1 MFFCFSNNQIYSVTG
16 LNLKVEVV
24 DLEKIGLLFP
34 GQGSQYVG
42 MGKELYNEIPE
53 AKKLM
58 DKANDIL
65 GFDAR
70 KVIFEGSDEELLPT
84 QIAQPA
90 IYIVSAMYYERF
102 KQMNK
107 PFEIVAGHSLGE
119 YTALYAAGVFTFE
132 DGLNLVR
139 KRGLAMGEMN
149 SLGSMY
155 AIMGID
161 IEEIEKELIGLE
173 DKVVIANINSK
184 SQIVI
189 SGYNDEISKVA
200 DALSKIEGSTIKR
213 LNVSGAFHSPLMGQV
228 ESIMGKEID
237 QVNMAT
243 PRVEV
248 IPNVL
253 GYGTNDISEI
263 KEALKRQVIDKVNWL
278 DTILYMKK
286 EGISLLY
293 EVGPGDVLTKLNKTI
308 TFRPKCMG
316 F

>member
-1 MFFCFSNNQIYSVTG
+1 MD
-16 LNLKVEVV
+16 KV
-24 DLEKIGLLFP
+24 GLLFP
-34 GQGSQYVG
+34 GQGSQYIG
-42 MGKELYNEIPE
+42 MGIDLYKEIPK

-58 DKANDIL
+58 DNANEIL
-65 GFDAR
+65 GFDI
-70 KVIFEGSDEELLPT
+70 KSIIFHGQEEEIKDT
-84 QIAQPA
+84 KIAQPA
-90 IYIVSAMYYERF
+90 IFIVSAMYFEKF
-102 KQMNK
+102 KQMDKNY
-107 PFEIVAGHSLGE
+107 EIVAGHSLGE
-119 YTALYAAGVFTFE
+119 YTALYAAGVITFE

-139 KRGLAMGEMN
+139 KRGLAMSEMD
-149 SLGSMY
+149 SLGTMY
-155 AIMGID
+155 AIMGIG
-161 IEEIEKELIGLE
+161 IKEIENQLIGLG

-189 SGYNDEISKVA
+189 SGYSDEILEVA
-200 DALSKIEGSTIKR
+200 DALSKIEGSTIKQ

-253 GYGTNDISEI
+253 GYGTKDIDAI
-263 KEALKRQVIDKVNWL
+263 KESLKRQVVGKVNWL
-278 DTILYMKK
+278 DTILYMKNK
-286 EGISLLY
+286 GIEKLY

>member
-1 MFFCFSNNQIYSVTG
+1 MEN
-16 LNLKVEVV
+16 
-24 DLEKIGLLFP
+24 IGLLFP

-53 AKKLM
+53 AKKLI

-65 GFDAR
+65 GFDIR
-70 KVIFEGSDEELLPT
+70 KIIFEGSDEDILPT
-84 QIAQPA
+84 QIAQPS
-90 IYIVSAMYYERF
+90 IYIVSAMYYEKF
-102 KQMNK
+102 KQIDK

-173 DKVVIANINSK
+173 NKVVIANINSK

-200 DALSKIEGSTIKR
+200 DALSKIEGSTIKQ

-228 ESIMGKEID
+228 KEIMKEEID
-237 QVNMAT
+237 KIQMKE
-243 PRVEV
+243 PIVEI

-253 GYGTNDISEI
+253 SYATKDISII
-263 KEALKRQVIDKVNWL
+263 KESLKRQVVGKVNWL
-278 DTILYMKK
+278 NTILYMKNM
-286 EGISLLY
+286 GIERLY
-293 EVGPGDVLTKLNKTI
+293 EVGPGDVLAKLNKTI

>member
-1 MFFCFSNNQIYSVTG
+1 M
-16 LNLKVEVV
+16 
-24 DLEKIGLLFP
+24 EKIGLLFP

-42 MGKELYNEIPE
+42 MGKELYNEISE

-58 DKANDIL
+58 DGANEIL
-65 GFDAR
+65 GFDIR
-70 KVIFEGSDEELLPT
+70 KIIFEGSDEDILPT

-90 IYIVSAMYYERF
+90 IYIVSAMYYEKF
-102 KQMNK
+102 KQMGN

-161 IEEIEKELIGLE
+161 IKEIEKELIGLE

-200 DALSKIEGSTIKR
+200 DALSEIEGSTIKQ

-228 ESIMGKEID
+228 KEIMEEEID
-237 QVNMAT
+237 KIQMKE
-243 PRVEV
+243 PIVEI

-253 GYGTNDISEI
+253 GYGTKDIDII
-263 KEALKRQVIDKVNWL
+263 KESLKKQVVNKVNWL

-286 EGISLLY
+286 KGISQLY
-293 EVGPGDVLTKLNKTI
+293 EVGPSDVLMKLNKTI
-308 TFRPKCMG
+308 TFSPKCIEL
-316 F
+316 